1 MEDLI
6 LLDILRKKGILNDK
20 EIREIHKESS
30 YLIPSSGEDSDKAE
44 KFDEKTAKEK
54 VSKMYHSEGGR
65 KYVGEKYS
73 LATAKEMVDRYKS
86 VLPTSITCYDMYVA
100 LNEHYHNYCSLFKSW
115 FGESIDM
122 KIVESA
128 IVYWFKD
135 DDWNDGCK
143 IWKHFEE

>member
-6 LLDILRKKGILNDK
+6 LLDILKKKGILSEK
-20 EIREIHKESS
+20 EIKDIHGESS
-30 YLIPSSGEDSDKAE
+30 YLIPSEGKEE
-44 KFDEKTAKEK
+44 KHERFDEKTARDK
-54 VSKMYHSEGGR
+54 VSKMYHLESGR
-65 KYVGEKYS
+65 KYIGEKYA
-73 LATAKEMVDRYKS
+73 LPTAKEMVEKYKG
-86 VLPTSITCYDMYVA
+86 VLPSTVTCYDMYVA
-100 LNEHYHNYCSLFKSW
+100 INEHYHNYCALFKAW

-122 KIVESA
+122 KIVEAA